1 MATVSERS
9 FARTLATI
17 FAFALM
23 ALSLPALVAQTD
35 TARLTGTVSDSTGA
49 VLPGASITVTNL
61 GTQRVVTVNSE
72 ADGNFVVPALPPG
85 AYQVEAKQ
93 TGFKTVT
100 QKITLQTQQVAVLNL
115 QLEVGQVTENV
126 EVNTDVP
133 LVEAA
138 SSNISDV
145 VTGKQITELP
155 LNGRNFTQL
164 ATLVPGVSRGKVD
177 GQATGS
183 GNQAETFRYNNTGG
197 ASLSVNGL
205 RPQNNNFMLDGID
218 NNESLVNTI
227 ISRPQKHSRNS
238 EWIPASPRLRWVV
251 PAAE

>member
-1 MATVSERS
+1 MTSVSERL
-9 FARTLATI
+9 FARNLTI
-17 FAFALM
+17 IFVIALM
-23 ALSLPALVAQTD
+23 ALGLPTLVAQTD
-35 TARLTGTVSDSTGA
+35 TARLTGTVTDATGA
-49 VLPGASITVTNL
+49 VLPGASITVANL
-61 GTQRVVTVNSE
+61 GTQRVVIVNSE
-72 ADGNFVVPALPPG
+72 ADGNFVVAALPPG

-100 QKITLQTQQVAVLNL
+100 QRITLQTQQVAVLNL

-126 EVNTDVP
+126 EVTSDVP
-133 LVEAA
+133 LVESA

-183 GNQAETFRYNNTGG
+183 GNQAETF
-197 ASLSVNGL
+197 
-205 RPQNNNFMLDGID
+205 
-218 NNESLVNTI
+218 
-227 ISRPQKHSRNS
+227 
-238 EWIPASPRLRWVV
+238 
-251 PAAE
+251 